1 MPWRNSVN
9 AIATSFYLGQETGN
23 AWASV
28 LFGDYAPTGHLP
40 ISMPETDSDTLHPG
54 TGGTV
59 TYSEGLQVGYRN
71 KNFKAAFPFGHGLT
85 YTNFSYSKGSA
96 AKCGSL
102 MCVSFKIKNVGNVAA
117 ADVPQLY
124 LEFPASAQQPRPILK
139 GFTKT
144 AVIAPGK
151 STTWKFTLSARDM
164 SYWNSGSWH
173 QVSSATAHIGAS
185 SADLRLSV
193 PIKSSEEIVSSEEII
208 V

>member
-1 MPWRNSVN
+1 MPWRNSVD

-40 ISMPETDSDTLHPG
+40 ISMPETDADTLHPG
-54 TGGTV
+54 TGSNV
-59 TYSEGLQVGYRN
+59 AYSEGLQVGYRN
-71 KNFKAAFPFGHGLT
+71 KIFKSAFPFGHGLT
-85 YTNFSYSKGSA
+85 YTNFSYSTASA
-96 AKCGSL
+96 KKCGANT
-102 MCVSFKIKNVGNVAA
+102 CVKFVVKNVGHVAT

-124 LEFPASAQQPRPILK
+124 LEFPAAAQQPRPILK

-144 AVIAPGK
+144 ATISPGK
-151 STTWKFTLSARDM
+151 SQTITFTLTPRDM

-185 SADLRLSV
+185 SADLRISV
-193 PIKSSEEIVSSEEII
+193 AIKSSDETEEII